1 MFLPNSGLELE
12 HQTVSGSMVVRSH
25 FFKRAHHK
33 ILCSCLEKKK
43 KDEVGV
49 YITWKCIH
57 DLLMNARRRV
67 LNIKHRMSHFVKSY
81 VLIFK
86 RKTNSG
92 RMYIILEMRLPL
104 KDEI

>member
-1 MFLPNSGLELE
+1 MGQWSLEVIFLKE
-12 HQTVSGSMVVRSH
+12 HITKFYAAVW
-25 FFKRAHHK
+25 
-33 ILCSCLEKKK
+33 KKK